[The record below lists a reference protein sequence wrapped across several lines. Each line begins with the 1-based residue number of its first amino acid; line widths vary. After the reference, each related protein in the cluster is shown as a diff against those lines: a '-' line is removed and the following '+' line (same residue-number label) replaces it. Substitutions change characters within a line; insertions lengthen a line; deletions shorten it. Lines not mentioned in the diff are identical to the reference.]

1 MAHSSVRPETKQS
14 ARQPRP
20 WQLEDA
26 FTFVGYV
33 ILTLWAI
40 LALFPLYWMIKN
52 SLEPN
57 QLLSI
62 WPPRLLPNWDK
73 LTLDNYLALLQ
84 RFPLPRWFFNSILVA
99 VTRTAGAVFFGSLS
113 GYAFAKL
120 RFFGRETIFWTLMA
134 VLMLPSFILII
145 PQYQI
150 IQALGIYDTFWALIL
165 PGFSGGVW
173 SMFLMRQFMRTLPT
187 DLIESARVD
196 GASEF
201 TIFWRVIAPLA
212 RPGMAVLAIF
222 QFIGNWN
229 SFVWPLI
236 ATSDKF
242 MRTLPVGLSLLTSPK
257 DTGQVVPVGEIMAGA
272 TIAAIPMIIV
282 FLFFQRYFLRGITIG
297 AVKG

>member
-1 MAHSSVRPETKQS
+1 MASRSSHQRH
-14 ARQPRP
+14 P
-20 WQLEDA
+20 WQLEDTL
-26 FTFVGYV
+26 TFAGYV

-62 WPPRLLPNWDK
+62 WPPRVLPNWEL
-73 LTLDNYLALLQ
+73 LTFDNYLALLE
-84 RFPLPRWFFNSILVA
+84 RFPLPRWFLNSLIVA
-99 VTRTAGAVFFGSLS
+99 VTRTAGAVFFGSLA
-113 GYAFAKL
+113 GYTFAKL
-120 RFFGRETIFWTLMA
+120 RFFGRETIFWVLMA

-150 IQALGIYDTFWALIL
+150 IRSLGLYDTYWAMIL

-173 SMFLMRQFMRTLPT
+173 SMFLMRQFMRTLPN
-187 DLIESARVD
+187 DLIDSARVD
-196 GASEF
+196 GAGEF

-212 RPGMAVLAIF
+212 KPGMAVLAIF

-229 SFVWPLI
+229 NFVWPLI
-236 ATSDKF
+236 VTTDKA
-242 MRTLPVGLSLLTSPK
+242 MRTLPVGLSLLTSPN

-272 TIAAIPMIIV
+272 TIAAIPMIVV

>member
-1 MAHSSVRPETKQS
+1 MARPSTRP
-14 ARQPRP
+14 ARA
-20 WQLEDA
+20 WHMEDV
-26 FTFVGYV
+26 FTLLGYV
-33 ILTLWAI
+33 FLTLWAI

-57 QLLSI
+57 QLLNI
-62 WPPRLLPNWDK
+62 WPPRILPNWDK
-73 LTLDNYLALLQ
+73 LTLENYLALLA
-84 RFPLPRWFFNSILVA
+84 RFPMLRWFLNSVIVA

-120 RFFGRETIFWTLMA
+120 RFFGREAIFWTLMA

-150 IQALGIYDTFWALIL
+150 IKALGMYDTYWAMIL
-165 PGFSGGVW
+165 PGLSGGVW
-173 SMFLMRQFMRTLPT
+173 AMFLMRQFMRTLPT
-187 DLIESARVD
+187 ELIESARVD

-201 TIFWRVIAPLA
+201 TIFLKIVAPLA
-212 RPGMAVLAIF
+212 VPGMAVLAIF

-229 SFVWPLI
+229 NFVWPLI
-236 ATSDKF
+236 VTSDKL

-257 DTGQVVPVGEIMAGA
+257 DTGQVVPIGEIMAGA

-282 FLFFQRYFLRGITIG
+282 FIFFQRYFLRGITIG
-297 AVKG
+297 AIKG

>member
-1 MAHSSVRPETKQS
+1 MAQ
-14 ARQPRP
+14 ARR
-20 WQLEDA
+20 WELERA
-26 FTFVGYV
+26 LTLVGYV
-33 ILTLWAI
+33 VLTIWAI

-57 QLLSI
+57 QLLAI
-62 WPPRLLPNWDK
+62 WPPRILPNWER
-73 LTLDNYLALLQ
+73 LTLDNYTALLV
-84 RFPLPRWFFNSILVA
+84 RFPLPLWFLNSLIVA
-99 VTRTAGAVFFGSLS
+99 ITRTAGAVFFGSLA

-120 RFFGRETIFWTLMA
+120 KFFGRETIFWTLMA

-150 IQALGIYDTFWALIL
+150 IQALGLYDTYWAMIL
-165 PGFSGGVW
+165 PGLSGGIW

-187 DLIESARVD
+187 ELIESARID
-196 GASEF
+196 GAGEF
-201 TIFWRVIAPLA
+201 TIFLRVIAPLA
-212 RPGMAVLAIF
+212 KPGMAVLAIF

-229 SFVWPLI
+229 NFVWPLI
-236 ATSDKF
+236 VTSSKL

-257 DTGQVVPVGEIMAGA
+257 DTGQVVPIGEIMAGA
-272 TIAAIPMIIV
+272 TIAAVPMIVV